1 MAKRSEVW
9 IHFVKEGEEAKCRIC
24 QKSLSCRGGSTTGL
38 RNHLM
43 IHNIQLNT
51 SHELPPP
58 MKKLHTQTSITEFS
72 KRESLDEVIARLAAE
87 DGISY
92 LKISQSKFIH
102 SALCARGFIPVKS
115 HCTISRM
122 VIRYAKHIK
131 ELITSEL
138 QVLLANGIRFS
149 VSLDEYTSI
158 QNIRYMNV
166 NVHSR
171 NNFWNLGMKKIN
183 GKMPAEKVLD
193 LLIEK
198 LHEYKIDLN
207 QHIVSI
213 VCDGAPVM
221 VKMGRLSKIHQ
232 QICLVHGVHLAVV
245 DVLYSKDST
254 SIDLQETVYDIHS
267 GYNNMDSTPLID
279 DIISENSD
287 VEECSEDDGDEV
299 YDDVT
304 IPPYALNINATI
316 TKVRNI
322 VRMFRKSPLKSE
334 TLKKYINEHLGI
346 NLNLI
351 LDCKTRWNSLI
362 SMIDRFLTVRKPLCK
377 AMIDIN
383 TSTEICERDWQV
395 LENVLSIL
403 KPIEMGILA
412 LCKRE
417 STLLSAE
424 GIFEFMFEQLRT
436 CILGYWV
443 IHNKTT
449 LKVE

>member
-1 MAKRSEVW
+1 
-9 IHFVKEGEEAKCRIC
+9 
-24 QKSLSCRGGSTTGL
+24 
-38 RNHLM
+38 
-43 IHNIQLNT
+43 
-51 SHELPPP
+51 
-58 MKKLHTQTSITEFS
+58 
-72 KRESLDEVIARLAAE
+72 
-87 DGISY
+87 
-92 LKISQSKFIH
+92 
-102 SALCARGFIPVKS
+102 
-115 HCTISRM
+115 M

-138 QVLLANGIRFS
+138 QILLANEIRFS

-183 GKMPAEKVLD
+183 GKMPAEKVLH

-198 LHEYKIDLN
+198 LHEFKIDLS

-221 VKMGRLSKIHQ
+221 LKMGRLSKIHQ

-254 SIDLQETVYDIHS
+254 SIDLQETVSDIHTD
-267 GYNNMDSTPLID
+267 YNNMDSTPLIG
-279 DIISENSD
+279 DISSESSD
-287 VEECSEDDGDEV
+287 VEECSEDDGDDDEV
-299 YDDVT
+299 YDDV
-304 IPPYALNINATI
+304 IFPPYALNINAII

-322 VRMFRKSPLKSE
+322 VRMFRRSPLKSE
-334 TLKKYINEHLGI
+334 TLKKYINEHLGN

-362 SMIDRFLTVRKPLCK
+362 SMIDRFSTVRKPLCK

-383 TSTEICERDWQV
+383 MSIEICERDWQV
-395 LENVLSIL
+395 F
-403 KPIEMGILA
+403 K
-412 LCKRE
+412 
-417 STLLSAE
+417 
-424 GIFEFMFEQLRT
+424 IFYLF
-436 CILGYWV
+436 
-443 IHNKTT
+443 KTN
-449 LKVE
+449 